1 MKKVLV
7 ASVMFFAL
15 AGTQV
20 FAVDNI
26 GPGLGRVLLKGKSG
40 KVMELLGTCLNGISG
55 NGTFAITSG
64 TSGYQEGAA
73 IGNNSVELYV
83 AENMDSIAND
93 IAKGNGEYLD
103 TLAQL
108 MKVEN
113 KNTFKDSLHKN
124 FNKIYTSKDVTSK
137 EVVANIKAINS

>member
-1 MKKVLV
+1 MKKVLI
-7 ASVMFFAL
+7 ASVLFFAL

-20 FAVDNI
+20 FAGDNI
-26 GPGLGRVLLKGKSG
+26 GPGLGRTVLKGKSG
-40 KVMELLGTCLNGISG
+40 KVMELVGTFLNSICG
-55 NGTFAITSG
+55 NGTFAISSG
-64 TSGYQEGAA
+64 TLGYQEGAT
-73 IGNNSVELYV
+73 IGLNSVDLYV

-103 TLAQL
+103 TLAHL

-113 KNTFKDSLHKN
+113 KDAFKENLHKN

-137 EVVANIKAINS
+137 EVVANIKSVNS